1 MPNRRAPAGAILAR
15 AVAALRDEHT
25 PAAKSYLELYQTAPR
40 SDRAPDALIGLAGA
54 MNGLKKPKD
63 ACRVLG
69 ELDSV
74 YGEKLTP
81 PQKAEAKTLRTK
93 AKCPA

>member
-1 MPNRRAPAGAILAR
+1 
-15 AVAALRDEHT
+15 
-25 PAAKSYLELYQTAPR
+25 
-40 SDRAPDALIGLAGA
+40 
-54 MNGLKKPKD
+54 MNALKKPKD

-74 YGEKLTP
+74 YGEKLTAS
-81 PQKAEAKTLRTK
+81 QQAEAKTLRTK

>member
-1 MPNRRAPAGAILAR
+1 
-15 AVAALRDEHT
+15 
-25 PAAKSYLELYQTAPR
+25 
-40 SDRAPDALIGLAGA
+40 

-74 YGEKLTP
+74 YGAKLSP
-81 PQKAEAKTLRTK
+81 AQKAEAKTLRTK
-93 AKCPA
+93 AKCTA

>member
-1 MPNRRAPAGAILAR
+1 
-15 AVAALRDEHT
+15 
-25 PAAKSYLELYQTAPR
+25 
-40 SDRAPDALIGLAGA
+40 

-81 PQKAEAKTLRTK
+81 AQQAEAKAQRTK